1 MKNATLFAVVMAVV
15 LALPATA
22 KEKEVSGVKFP
33 DTVTVEGKELKLN
46 GAGLRK
52 KFVFNVYAA
61 GLYVESPSQ
70 SAKQVVESDQMKRV
84 RMSMLRDLDKKS
96 IVDAIVEGFKKNVKD
111 RMPAL
116 QQRLDTFT
124 AAIPDLKKGDELV
137 LTYVPGKGTTIES
150 KAGQKISVEGKDF
163 SEALF
168 LVWLGKNP
176 VDEDLRDAMLGKE

>member
-22 KEKEVSGVKFP
+22 KDVSGVKFP

-52 KFVFNVYAA
+52 KLVFNVYAA
-61 GLYVESPSQ
+61 GLYVETPSK
-70 SAKQVVESDQMKRV
+70 SAQQIIESDQTKRV
-84 RMSMLRDLDKKS
+84 RMSMLRDLDKKTITEA
-96 IVDAIVEGFKKNVKD
+96 IVDGFKKNAKD
-111 RMPAL
+111 NLPKL

-124 AAIPDLKKGDELV
+124 GAIPDLKKGDELL

-163 SEALF
+163 SDALF
-168 LVWLGKNP
+168 LVWLGREP
-176 VDEDLRDAMLGKE
+176 VDGSLKDGMLGKE